1 MLPSTTATPSGS
13 ISSGF
18 SNPIVPLQ
26 SNTAWLLSYN
36 RKDFNDAE
44 AKRAR
49 VENVGEADDF
59 SSRGFGFVGVIIG
72 KSGENIKY
80 LQVQSGARIEVNRA
94 EQLINDVLT
103 AARSANAGD
112 SGFISAQAFT
122 NTPTCDDSKV
132 GLIIGKGGEKI
143 KSMQTI
149 SGACVQVSYVDVL

>member
-1 MLPSTTATPSGS
+1 MALCKSQGR
-13 ISSGF
+13 
-18 SNPIVPLQ
+18 
-26 SNTAWLLSYN
+26 LLFRQVLTRRGLVKVN
-36 RKDFNDAE
+36 RVD
-44 AKRAR
+44 
-49 VENVGEADDF
+49 
-59 SSRGFGFVGVIIG
+59 VIIG

-103 AARSANAGD
+103 AARSANAGG

-149 SGACVQVSYVDVL
+149 SGACVQTSTARPLKQEKINVP